1 MFSPGGANIYLV
13 SASLLG
19 MFEETMGMLPLASRA
34 DMYEAMAKDD
44 DNEKQQSIAKFNS
57 LLVELRDEHDKPGAR
72 EQLKNLWIRRIR
84 EASEEEEEPLQ
95 PSVKASACGAI
106 LGRAPT
112 PPGSPRNDGTAAVE
126 GGGKA

>member
-1 MFSPGGANIYLV
+1 LFSPGGVNIYLV

-19 MFEETMGMLPLASRA
+19 MFEETMGMLPFASRA
-34 DMYEAMAKDD
+34 DMYEAMAKVDD
-44 DNEKQQSIAKFNS
+44 DARNPSIAKFNS
-57 LLVELRDEHDKPGAR
+57 LIVELRDEHDKPGVR

-84 EASEEEEEPLQ
+84 EASEDEEEPSQ

-112 PPGSPRNDGTAAVE
+112 PPVSPRDDGTAAVD
-126 GGGKA
+126 GGGKS